1 MSSSVSFN
9 RRRNVFTESE
19 HMVGA
24 VGVADVSERQ
34 HGQYCKAPDK
44 EEAVDHSASEFG
56 LKWEEGPLSGVMER
70 RKGELVLNKAGTS
83 NIAQHIRALN
93 SALSESVGSR
103 GGDEGTCQG

>member
-1 MSSSVSFN
+1 M
-9 RRRNVFTESE
+9 FTESE

>member
-1 MSSSVSFN
+1 MNGSVSFN

-19 HMVGA
+19 HMG
-24 VGVADVSERQ
+24 GRGGSADVSERQ
-34 HGQYCKAPDK
+34 DGRYCKAPDK
-44 EEAVDHSASEFG
+44 EEAVDHSASELG

-70 RKGELVLNKAGTS
+70 KKGELVLNKAGTS

-103 GGDEGTCQG
+103 GGDEGTC